1 MKKLFSFVIFA
12 ALLIWTWKVVHRES
26 NLGFE
31 THAGIQA
38 QLEQIIQ
45 AAVMAKRPSAT
56 DFKMQKLWTEPMA
69 SNKVKAHFSYSFQES
84 DSLQS
89 PVEQTIEGEAVLYR
103 EAPQASTSNDDGS
116 ITDRW
121 ILQSVKTTRDS
132 VVFSEGTL
140 LDSATTPATSPDGT
154 ATPQDGTAVPE
165 TTTDAPAS
173 EPSMQKTNE

>member
-1 MKKLFSFVIFA
+1 MKKLLSFVIFA

-56 DFKMQKLWTEPMA
+56 EFKMQKLWTEPMTN
-69 SNKVKAHFSYSFQES
+69 NKVKAHFSYSFQES
-84 DSLQS
+84 DTLQA

-103 EAPQASTSNDDGS
+103 EAPQANPSAEDGNL
-116 ITDRW
+116 TDSW
-121 ILQSVKTTRDS
+121 VLQSVKTTRDS

-140 LDSATTPATSPDGT
+140 LDSKTSESSTSTPDAAGTQTDEATTPSTSETPATESP
-154 ATPQDGTAVPE
+154 TP
-165 TTTDAPAS
+165 TT
-173 EPSMQKTNE
+173 E

>member
-1 MKKLFSFVIFA
+1 MKKLLSFVIFA
-12 ALLIWTWKVVHRES
+12 ALLIWTWNVVHRES

-45 AAVMAKRPSAT
+45 AAVMAKRPSASE
-56 DFKMQKLWTEPMA
+56 FKMQKLWTEPLA
-69 SNKVKAHFSYSFQES
+69 NNKVKAHFSYSFQES
-84 DSLQS
+84 DSLQA

-103 EAPQASTSNDDGS
+103 EAPQANTTAEDGG

-121 ILQSVKTTRDS
+121 VLQSVKTTRDS

-140 LDSATTPATSPDGT
+140 LDSKESSTTPTTEGTVVTPEQNTAPATT
-154 ATPQDGTAVPE
+154 E
-165 TTTDAPAS
+165 APVT
-173 EPSMQKTNE
+173 EPSLHKTTE